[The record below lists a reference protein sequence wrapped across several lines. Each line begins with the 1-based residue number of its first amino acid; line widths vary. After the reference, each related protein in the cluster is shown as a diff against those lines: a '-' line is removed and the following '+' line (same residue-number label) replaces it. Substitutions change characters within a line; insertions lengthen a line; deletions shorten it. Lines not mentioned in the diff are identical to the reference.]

1 MLARDV
7 TIYFIR
13 HGETDWNA
21 AQRFQ
26 GQRDIHLNAR
36 GRIQAKRNGA
46 VLSEF
51 LGGNAASCD
60 YVASPLRRARETM
73 EIVRR
78 ELALPPDGY
87 RTDARIA
94 EIRYGH
100 WEGHLLADLPGID
113 PDGFAARKTDIWNW
127 QPVDGESYRMLS
139 DRVAAWLGEISRDTI
154 VASHGGVSRVLR
166 GLILRLANADVAAL
180 EVPQDKV
187 LMLRAGSAHWL

>member
-1 MLARDV
+1 
-7 TIYFIR
+7 
-13 HGETDWNA
+13 
-21 AQRFQ
+21 
-26 GQRDIHLNAR
+26 
-36 GRIQAKRNGA
+36 
-46 VLSEF
+46 
-51 LGGNAASCD
+51 
-60 YVASPLRRARETM
+60 M

-139 DRVAAWLGEISRDTI
+139 HRVAAWLGEISRDTI